1 MKINL
6 LSELL
11 YWKDKVL
18 SVDIPEGKDE
28 KMLSVFIETNAWFGR
43 IYAEIIFCWVTQ
55 NQHAVESLNEVIIAD
70 QHNRRN

>member
-28 KMLSVFIETNAWFGR
+28 KMLSVFIQTNA
-43 IYAEIIFCWVTQ
+43 
-55 NQHAVESLNEVIIAD
+55 
-70 QHNRRN
+70 